1 MGGSG
6 PGARLL
12 HARRPP
18 ALPARRSR
26 GVPRALAAA
35 GLALIAFDRHLERWV
50 VHHRWHPLDELF
62 VWLSR
67 IGTWGAVWLAL
78 ALLLAAVLRR
88 PRLFL
93 LVALAD
99 GAADGVASL
108 LQWGT
113 GVQRPPLRY
122 AEPAPLVHVP
132 HSGSFPSGHTT
143 TSFACATVLAVAVP
157 RAAPFLYLLALAIG
171 FSRVYVGVH
180 WPLDVLGGM
189 ALGTAT
195 ALLLLAGAR
204 RLSARRP
211 RPG

>member
-1 MGGSG
+1 M
-6 PGARLL
+6 
-12 HARRPP
+12 
-18 ALPARRSR
+18 
-26 GVPRALAAA
+26 
-35 GLALIAFDRHLERWV
+35 IAFDRHLERWV
-50 VHHRWHPLDELF
+50 VQHRWHPLDEAF

-67 IGTWGAVWLAL
+67 IGTWGAVWLVL
-78 ALLLAAVLRR
+78 GLLFAAGLRR
-88 PRLFL
+88 PRLFV

-99 GAADGVASL
+99 GVADGVASL
-108 LQWGT
+108 LQWAT
-113 GVQRPPLRY
+113 DVQRPPLRY
-122 AEPAPLVHVP
+122 AEPEPLVHVP

-143 TSFACATVLAVAVP
+143 ISFASATVLAAAVP

-189 ALGTAT
+189 AVGTAT
-195 ALLLLAGAR
+195 ALLLLAAVR